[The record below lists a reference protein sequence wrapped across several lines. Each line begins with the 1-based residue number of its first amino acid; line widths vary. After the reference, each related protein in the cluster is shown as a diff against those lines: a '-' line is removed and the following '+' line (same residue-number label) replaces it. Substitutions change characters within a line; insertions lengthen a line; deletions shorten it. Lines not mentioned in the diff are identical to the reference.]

1 MFNGDVIIVVVEGIG
16 IYQVFVVVVV
26 LDIIVVFFQ
35 LVFCYD
41 IVVEGYFDV
50 IGGCMGKVV
59 VKDDVVVVVV
69 FVCIYCM
76 LVCLKEEFV
85 FGVCGRVVG
94 ENVI

>member
-1 MFNGDVIIVVVEGIG
+1 M
-16 IYQVFVVVVV
+16 
-26 LDIIVVFFQ
+26 
-35 LVFCYD
+35 
-41 IVVEGYFDV
+41 VEGYFDV

-76 LVCLKEEFV
+76 LACLKEEFV